1 MTRFASGS
9 LPRYI
14 LQRVLL
20 VLPMIWVILTL
31 VFIVLRVA
39 PGDPVSAA
47 LGDRLDAEA
56 LDQRREA
63 LGYNDPLIL
72 QYWNYLVSVAKLDF
86 GTTFSDNRPVLE
98 VMRDNGGAT
107 LSLTLSAFL
116 IALLV
121 GIPLGLLAGRYR
133 DTVPDVLIR
142 LFGIVSYAAPIFFVG
157 YLLQLY
163 VARPLG
169 LPTSGAAG
177 VETVFYMERDGL
189 NKTHIILVDAFLA
202 FLGGNSYYIEDVL
215 KHLLLPAV
223 TLGLLICG
231 VFIRLVRVNILQTMQ
246 SDYVEAAEARG
257 ISRGKVTRRHAFRNA
272 LVPVITVIGLQFALL
287 LGGAVL
293 TESTFNWPGLGDK
306 LVGYINER
314 DYVAVQ
320 GIVTIFA
327 IAVVL
332 ISVLVDIVN
341 ALIDP
346 RVRY

>member
-1 MTRFASGS
+1 MTRSGSGS

-14 LQRVLL
+14 LQRILL
-20 VLPMIWVILTL
+20 VIPMIWVILTL
-31 VFIVLRVA
+31 VFFVLRVA

-47 LGDRLDAEA
+47 LGGRLSDEA
-56 LDQRREA
+56 LEQRREA
-63 LGYNDPLIL
+63 LGFNEPLIV
-72 QYWNYLVSVAKLDF
+72 QYWDYLSAVMRLDF
-86 GTTFSDNRPVLE
+86 GTTFSDNQPVLR
-98 VMRDNGGAT
+98 VIRDNGGAT
-107 LSLTLSAFL
+107 LSLTLAAFAF
-116 IALLV
+116 ALVV
-121 GIPLGLLAGRYR
+121 GIPLGLLAGRFR

-142 LFGIVSYAAPIFFVG
+142 LFGILTYAAPIFFVG
-157 YLLQLY
+157 FLLQIY
-163 VARPLG
+163 VAQPLG
-169 LPTSGAAG
+169 LPTGGASSPITAFT
-177 VETVFYMERDGL
+177 VEPV
-189 NKTHIILVDAFLA
+189 THILLVDVFLSGDPA
-202 FLGGNSYYIEDVL
+202 AIQDVL
-215 KHLLLPAV
+215 EHLLLPAT

-257 ISRGKVTRRHAFRNA
+257 IGRRRVTWHHAFRNA

-293 TESTFNWPGLGDK
+293 TESTFNWPGLGNK
-306 LVGYINER
+306 LVEYINDR
-314 DYVAVQ
+314 DYGAVQ

-332 ISVLVDIVN
+332 ISLLVDIVN